1 VLSFYVSKEARA
13 QEAKALHDLQLERQK
28 WIASLEEKNEPTTSV
43 PNNFSLIRGS
53 QNFNIEKGFAAGAI
67 NSNQI
72 DVNTGEYIS
81 SQSGVF
87 NGTASS
93 TFGWNQLLNQYK
105 EDILHL
111 RSEYTALQA
120 AYNKLV
126 GEKSELMKA
135 LRDEQAKSQFR
146 ISQV

>member
-1 VLSFYVSKEARA
+1 MLSFCLLKEARA

-43 PNNFSLIRGS
+43 PNLIRGS

-81 SQSGVF
+81 SQTGVF

>member
-1 VLSFYVSKEARA
+1 M
-13 QEAKALHDLQLERQK
+13 QLERQK
-28 WIASLEEKNEPTTSV
+28 WVASLEEKNEPTISV
-43 PNNFSLIRGS
+43 LNYFSSSRGS
-53 QNFNIEKGFAAGAI
+53 QNFYDVLNEKGFAAGTI

-81 SQSGVF
+81 SQAGGAF
-87 NGTASS
+87 NSTASS

-111 RSEYTALQA
+111 RSEYSALQDG
-120 AYNKLV
+120 YSKLV